1 MKILL
6 MYPPSKYASNIARDL
21 IYGCWC
27 KGKRIA
33 SQKFPPITL
42 LYIATVLKQ
51 HGHEVHLLESQAERL
66 SSEQVQERVKHLSP
80 EIIAFPTST
89 MTIKE
94 DCEVM
99 KRYKQDT
106 GATVLAFG
114 SHITFEPQKALQF
127 GGIDFGVMRE
137 AEYVIRDFA
146 NKFEKG
152 KGFEKIKGLCYFK
165 DNRLI
170 VNPPYPFIKNLDELP
185 FPDRSYIKN
194 FAYFSPLVL
203 KLPWTTALTSRGC
216 PGRCTFCTSPAYYG
230 NVLRFR
236 SAKNV
241 VDEIEYLI
249 NLGYKE
255 IFYRDETFT
264 AHNPRLIEICNE
276 IISRKLDVSWIC
288 NARIPLDRE
297 TLVLMKKSGCH
308 YIKIGVESGVQAIL
322 DSVKKGIRVE
332 DTIKTFDLMNETGI
346 SSHAHMILGCP
357 GETKETIEKTIQ
369 FIKRIKPTTATF
381 NSFTAY
387 PGTLLFETIKQE
399 HPELDGTEQDA
410 SKEHTVGYHSNLFC
424 ELSDKELG
432 NAVKNAY
439 KQFYF
444 RPSYILQTLKRI
456 KSLDEFRRITTA
468 GLDILSFVR
477 DEED

>member
-1 MKILL
+1 

-33 SQKFPPITL
+33 SQKYPPITL

-51 HGHEVHLLESQAERL
+51 NGHDVHLLESQAEHL
-66 SSEQVQERVKHLSP
+66 SGEQVQKRVKQISP
-80 EIIAFPTST
+80 DIIAFPTST

-99 KRYKQDT
+99 KEYKQDI

-137 AEYVIRDFA
+137 AEYIIRDFA
-146 NKFEKG
+146 NSMGAG
-152 KGFEKIKGLCYFK
+152 KNYEKINGLCYLK
-165 DNRLI
+165 NNKLI
-170 VNPPYPFIKNLDELP
+170 VNPQYPFIKNLDDLP
-185 FPDRSYIKN
+185 FPDRTYIKD
-194 FAYFSPLVL
+194 FMYFSPLVL

-216 PGRCTFCTSPAYYG
+216 PGRCTFCTSPTYYG

-236 SAKNV
+236 SAKNI
-241 VDEIEYLI
+241 VDEIQYLLD
-249 NLGYKE
+249 LGYKE

-276 IISRKLDVSWIC
+276 IISRNINISWIC

-297 TLVLMKKSGCH
+297 TLTLMKKAGCH

-322 DSVKKGIRVE
+322 DNVKKGIKIE
-332 DTIKTFDLMNETGI
+332 DTIKTFDLMNELGI

-357 GETKETIEKTIQ
+357 GETKETIKQTMQ
-369 FIKRIKPTTATF
+369 FLKRIKPTTVTF
-381 NSFTAY
+381 NSFTAF
-387 PGTLLFETIKQE
+387 PGSQLFDVVKKA
-399 HPELDGTEQDA
+399 HPELDGTEHDA
-410 SKEHTVGYHSNLFC
+410 SKEHNVGYHSNLFC
-424 ELSDKELG
+424 ELLDKELG
-432 NAVKNAY
+432 NAVKDAY
-439 KQFYF
+439 RQFYF

-456 KSLDEFRRITTA
+456 KSLNEFRRITTA

-477 DEED
+477 DEGD